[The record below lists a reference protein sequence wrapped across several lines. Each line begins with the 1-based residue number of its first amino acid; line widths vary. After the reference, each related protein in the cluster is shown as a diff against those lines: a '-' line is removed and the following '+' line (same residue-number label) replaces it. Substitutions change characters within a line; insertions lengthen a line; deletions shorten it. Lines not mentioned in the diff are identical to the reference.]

1 MKCLLLLSVFVIE
14 SLQTYVPQAK
24 VTVLSEADNND
35 APERNG
41 IKATFG
47 HCLHQ
52 KEVLN
57 CLKHQAVNVLDK
69 ALKSN
74 DQWEINDHMSL
85 NRNPSYN
92 DLETIGDNGRS
103 FEDVIVNKMKNLF
116 ESRVFQFKFM
126 NTDTPASDT
135 TEARKKKDKHGGMMM
150 MSGNKN
156 NLSHFLSSIELL
168 FKCKI
173 FNSFFLNLK
182 VLQ

>member
-1 MKCLLLLSVFVIE
+1 MKCLFLLLSVFVIE

-24 VTVLSEADNND
+24 ITVLSETDKND
-35 APERNG
+35 VPERNG
-41 IKATFG
+41 IRATFG

-103 FEDVIVNKMKNLF
+103 FEDIIVNKMKNLF

-126 NTDTPASDT
+126 NADNVATDTN
-135 TEARKKKDKHGGMMM
+135 EARKKKDKHGGMMM

-156 NLSHFLSSIELL
+156 NLSHFLSLSYFKRSFFFLL
-168 FKCKI
+168 F
-173 FNSFFLNLK
+173 F
-182 VLQ
+182 